1 VATFLANK
9 KLQLK
14 LRTMIECDGLTEV
27 ARQLHMGREPLARY
41 LADLHLH
48 TSTFRGIE
56 AGIAAAHFDP
66 LPLRKA
72 RTPQPRGLGSPPKAS
87 TDDVTPPTDPNPVSG
102 R

>member
-1 VATFLANK
+1 MATFLANK
-9 KLQLK
+9 ELQRK
-14 LRTMIECDGLTEV
+14 LRAMIDCDGLTDV

-66 LPLRKA
+66 LPLRKV
-72 RTPQPRGLGSPPKAS
+72 RTPRPRGLGTPPKAR
-87 TDDVTPPTDPNPVSG
+87 DEVTPPTEPNPVSG